1 MSTPGDTII
10 PSSFLCVASFLHT
23 PTALRP
29 WLLGWHARPFSYP
42 DLPSGSM
49 ATGTGKR
56 FTRKFMTEP
65 VSMSPPRY
73 QSGVWG
79 LARARTSKRGPPPRR
94 PRLDLLQTAETTF
107 SAHTNYTGD
116 QDCASVLGA
125 PGHDR
130 ISSGAI
136 WSASILATRTTQ
148 GFVRRTENCIE
159 RGRNATGSDVFRA
172 SWGKQ
177 RDVRKGFSAG
187 RTRGHGCTAPA
198 AGAGWDIS
206 KTNRRAVPLGAHTRQ
221 R

>member
-1 MSTPGDTII
+1 M
-10 PSSFLCVASFLHT
+10 PSAFLCVASLLHT

-29 WLLGWHARPFSYP
+29 WVLGCHARLVSYP

-65 VSMSPPRY
+65 ASMSPPRY

-116 QDCASVLGA
+116 QDCASVLVSSDQDHTRFRAPHGELYREGA
-125 PGHDR
+125 KRDR
-130 ISSGAI
+130 EGCVPRVMGEAERRAKGIFRRPHTRTRVHRSSSG
-136 WSASILATRTTQ
+136 
-148 GFVRRTENCIE
+148 
-159 RGRNATGSDVFRA
+159 GRLE
-172 SWGKQ
+172 
-177 RDVRKGFSAG
+177 
-187 RTRGHGCTAPA
+187 H
-198 AGAGWDIS
+198 I
-206 KTNRRAVPLGAHTRQ
+206 
-221 R
+221 